1 MSVLICYNYLINI
14 LLINFRISLF
24 KNFDKQVLFNFE
36 LQYPDKSFRENA
48 EIRVTH

>member
-1 MSVLICYNYLINI
+1 MNGGRCEEMRKEMLGVWPVWPVGG
-14 LLINFRISLF
+14 SLSGSP
-24 KNFDKQVLFNFE
+24 

>member
-1 MSVLICYNYLINI
+1 MDTEQTWHAMEKL
-14 LLINFRISLF
+14 
-24 KNFDKQVLFNFE
+24 